1 MDWPRYGGF
10 LKVLAFD
17 VFGTVVDWYGS
28 IAREVQRLRLP
39 VEPGQFALNWR
50 AGYQPAMARV
60 RSGELG
66 WARIDDLHRMILD
79 ELLLKHQIS
88 MDEEARRA
96 LNLVWH
102 RLTPWPDTVGGLTRL
117 KTRYTITTLSNGNIS
132 LLTEMA
138 KRAGLPWDCILS
150 AEVFR
155 HYKPDPET
163 YLGVCS
169 VFDIPPQDMMLV
181 ASHKSDLDA
190 ARALGCRTAFIER
203 PDEFGPTGAVD
214 LTREPRFDHHAR
226 DLEDLARQLGC

>member
-66 WARIDDLHRMILD
+66 WVRIDDLHRMILD

-117 KTRYTITTLSNGNIS
+117 KTRQAAQSDNPP
-132 LLTEMA
+132 
-138 KRAGLPWDCILS
+138 LPL
-150 AEVFR
+150 F
-155 HYKPDPET
+155 
-163 YLGVCS
+163 
-169 VFDIPPQDMMLV
+169 
-181 ASHKSDLDA
+181 
-190 ARALGCRTAFIER
+190 GCRIFLFRGRDPQRSR
-203 PDEFGPTGAVD
+203 PPRIGGKEHGDACIAPVFSLPAQPGTGSAGACQQ
-214 LTREPRFDHHAR
+214 PG
-226 DLEDLARQLGC
+226 LA